1 MTSEAEPQSGP
12 LDARPRREAAR
23 GEGAGSDAAAIDV
36 RGLTRRFGDFVG
48 DRVRD
53 VFGHEA
59 TVTVIDVRAAQGA
72 GVITV
77 KYDDGR
83 TAQSMALAH
92 GFERV
97 NA

>member
-1 MTSEAEPQSGP
+1 MSPYHSTNGARTSNPIPNCGSMTLWVSTS
-12 LDARPRREAAR
+12 LC
-23 GEGAGSDAAAIDV
+23 
-36 RGLTRRFGDFVG
+36 GLAH
-48 DRVRD
+48 RD